1 MLERKASSRVFLEQ
15 EFLAHGVSLNPEI
28 ELSSRS
34 LLVSLASIGLG
45 IAAVTEEFVQDALD
59 AGSIRRLHTDFEIP
73 ARSVDM
79 CTLRGVTP
87 TAAASA
93 FMDMIRRSKR

>member
-1 MLERKASSRVFLEQ
+1 MQGLLHVAAVVPAVGA
-15 EFLAHGVSLNPEI
+15 EFAFWKSYRFNKI
-28 ELSSRS
+28 IN
-34 LLVSLASIGLG
+34 SLASIGLG
-45 IAAVTEEFVQDALD
+45 VAAVTEEFVQDALD
-59 AGSIRRLHTDFEIP
+59 AGTIRRLHTDFEIP
-73 ARSVDM
+73 ARSLDM